1 MSFRHFLQLFLD
13 ILAFCLTKSSLFGD
27 CSTLRSSGKTTNFF
41 WSRIRLL
48 WSDLFSKEGRH
59 ITLLVIFTDLGVCRT
74 KLIDSADIYL
84 SRGILGQVI
93 HNIVTDILHCS
104 KATQRYSA
112 DGIDTNVIEKSHGN
126 RISNILKYFLRE
138 RRTVRIGINLW
149 IRVSH
154 RCLLLNAALPLYQL
168 GCQRI
173 NPPPIMIITLQ
184 RITMRQPRSFLK
196 SNATGPIPT
205 HPVLVL
211 NRHDLLRE
219 IALIH
224 IKIQAIHCYQLG
236 KSYVVGLALVLGQGI
251 SEDKDS
257 LLGGVGVE
265 VYICLQV
272 AVLSSVLADGH
283 LGCPDCWLVSPI
295 RVIIEAVKVLA
306 EGVESVV
313 ATGHA
318 IWIQSRDDFENE
330 VLSEKTSLLTF

>member
-1 MSFRHFLQLFLD
+1 
-13 ILAFCLTKSSLFGD
+13 
-27 CSTLRSSGKTTNFF
+27 
-41 WSRIRLL
+41 
-48 WSDLFSKEGRH
+48 
-59 ITLLVIFTDLGVCRT
+59 
-74 KLIDSADIYL
+74 
-84 SRGILGQVI
+84 
-93 HNIVTDILHCS
+93 
-104 KATQRYSA
+104 
-112 DGIDTNVIEKSHGN
+112 
-126 RISNILKYFLRE
+126 
-138 RRTVRIGINLW
+138 
-149 IRVSH
+149 
-154 RCLLLNAALPLYQL
+154 
-168 GCQRI
+168 
-173 NPPPIMIITLQ
+173 
-184 RITMRQPRSFLK
+184 MRQPRSFLK

-236 KSYVVGLALVLGQGI
+236 KGYVVGLALVLGQGI

-257 LLGGVGVE
+257 LLGSVGVE
-265 VYICLQV
+265 VNICLQV
-272 AVLSSVLADGH
+272 AVLSGVLTDGH

-318 IWIQSRDDFENE
+318 IWIQSRDDLENE